1 MTTILKKYSLL
12 LIISIVGAV
21 TAHAQR
27 SNADDAPVTFEELYD
42 APYDINQLFI
52 GFQPMYGE
60 TYVSNINGGFGLD
73 AMYFHQNLMRIHA
86 NARLPYGQKFDQEKN
101 RGVSKSTYVP
111 GYFENDPTFIGIN
124 KNKPGVTNNIN
135 SYQYFE
141 VGGTYHIKDF
151 EKDSET
157 KMYLYKNSYEGDK
170 WASRVP
176 RVANIPSKVR
186 QIYGARLGVMYYK
199 TSTNVRKAMS
209 KQGVTLNDL
218 TDDFGRTFAE
228 KYGTD
233 DISLS
238 ANVNTL
244 GIYAGASM
252 TWIHNVAVEFD
263 NKYEPGVD
271 DLILNAYFDI
281 IYGASVVVE
290 DIEYRGNDI
299 VSSTTDF
306 VSTTYAMDPI
316 KINPVGF
323 RLGLE
328 GRFNRTLSWSYGG
341 EMGYKPSLK
350 GRGFFALIKIS
361 VPVYSTSL
369 KYEVEAF
376 GK

>member
-1 MTTILKKYSLL
+1 
-12 LIISIVGAV
+12 
-21 TAHAQR
+21 
-27 SNADDAPVTFEELYD
+27 
-42 APYDINQLFI
+42 
-52 GFQPMYGE
+52 
-60 TYVSNINGGFGLD
+60 
-73 AMYFHQNLMRIHA
+73 
-86 NARLPYGQKFDQEKN
+86 
-101 RGVSKSTYVP
+101 
-111 GYFENDPTFIGIN
+111 
-124 KNKPGVTNNIN
+124 
-135 SYQYFE
+135 
-141 VGGTYHIKDF
+141 
-151 EKDSET
+151 
-157 KMYLYKNSYEGDK
+157 
-170 WASRVP
+170 
-176 RVANIPSKVR
+176 
-186 QIYGARLGVMYYK
+186 
-199 TSTNVRKAMS
+199 MS